1 MNEDLDVDVEQLNDL
16 DNEEENERN
25 IEDQQQNES
34 DIGEEEDV
42 DKKSSS
48 SKHSWVWN
56 HFTYENTVKKARCN
70 HCKTLI
76 SNNKGST
83 SGMSS
88 HMRCKHKLLM
98 DENDKSNQNHKKQI
112 TLQESFQNS
121 AEIMV
126 SLIF

>member
-1 MNEDLDVDVEQLNDL
+1 MSEDLAFDL
-16 DNEEENERN
+16 EPSNDNEIENERN
-25 IEDQQQNES
+25 IEEQQHNES
-34 DIGEEEDV
+34 NIEEEGDL

-56 HFTYENTVKKARCN
+56 HFTYDNTVKKARCD

-88 HMRCKHKLLM
+88 HMKTKHKLLIN
-98 DENDKSNQNHKKQI
+98 ENDKPNQNKKQI

-121 AEIMV
+121 AETMV

>member
-1 MNEDLDVDVEQLNDL
+1 MSEDLSFDFEPLNDL
-16 DNEEENERN
+16 DNEGENERN
-25 IEDQQQNES
+25 LEEQQRNIE
-34 DIGEEEDV
+34 EEEDV

-56 HFTYENTVKKARCN
+56 HFTYDNNVKKARCD

-88 HMRCKHKLLM
+88 HMKSKHKLLI
-98 DENDKSNQNHKKQI
+98 DENDKSNDSNKNKKQI
-112 TLQESFQNS
+112 TLQESFQNF
-121 AEIMV
+121 AEIIV

>member
-1 MNEDLDVDVEQLNDL
+1 MSDNLDFDLDQPNDL
-16 DNEEENERN
+16 NNESENERN
-25 IEDQQQNES
+25 TEEQQQNNE
-34 DIGEEEDV
+34 EEEDV
-42 DKKSSS
+42 DKKSSN

-56 HFTYENTVKKARCN
+56 HFTYDNTVKKARCN
-70 HCKTLI
+70 HCRTLI
-76 SNNKGST
+76 TNSKGST

-88 HMRCKHKLLM
+88 HMKSKHKLLV
-98 DENDKSNQNHKKQI
+98 DENNESNQSKKQKQL

>member
-1 MNEDLDVDVEQLNDL
+1 MSENLDFDFDQPNDL
-16 DNEEENERN
+16 NNEGGNERN
-25 IEDQQQNES
+25 IEEQHGIEE
-34 DIGEEEDV
+34 EEEDV
-42 DKKSSS
+42 DKRSSS

-56 HFTYENTVKKARCN
+56 HFTYDNTAKKSRCN
-70 HCKTLI
+70 HCRTLI
-76 SNNKGST
+76 SSNKGST

-88 HMRCKHKLLM
+88 HIRSKHKLLI
-98 DENDKSNQNHKKQI
+98 DENVKSNQNKKQI

>member
-1 MNEDLDVDVEQLNDL
+1 MSDNLDFDLDQPNDL
-16 DNEEENERN
+16 NNESENERN
-25 IEDQQQNES
+25 TEEQQQNN
-34 DIGEEEDV
+34 EEEGDV

-56 HFTYENTVKKARCN
+56 HFTYDNTVKKARCD
-70 HCKTLI
+70 HCRILI
-76 SNNKGST
+76 TNNKGST

-88 HMRCKHKLLM
+88 HMKSKHKLLI
-98 DENDKSNQNHKKQI
+98 DENNGSNQSKKQKQI

>member
-1 MNEDLDVDVEQLNDL
+1 MSEDLAFYLEQPNDL
-16 DNEEENERN
+16 DNEMENERN
-25 IEDQQQNES
+25 IEEQQQNES
-34 DIGEEEDV
+34 DIEEEKEV
-42 DKKSSS
+42 DEKSSS

-56 HFTYENTVKKARCN
+56 HFTYDTAVKKARCN

-88 HMRCKHKLLM
+88 HVKSKHKLLI
-98 DENDKSNQNHKKQI
+98 DENDKSNQNKKQT

-126 SLIF
+126 NLIF